1 MSFFSLSPSLNS
13 HRFENCLIFMC
24 TLQSCSL
31 MTAWGLL
38 CYIGRTNERFCS
50 GIPTSRDLSF
60 LNPYAGMMLVLTRNV
75 TVRNESG
82 FVDLSW
88 DWCMFLGTV
97 DISWDCCMFF
107 GLVDASWYDSYLN
120 NNNTPPSYLP
130 LLWRVW
136 GWVILW
142 LTFSPKIWVDGRRR
156 FYMPR
161 LEFIIIPPSVGFW
174 LREESGVYV

>member
-1 MSFFSLSPSLNS
+1 
-13 HRFENCLIFMC
+13 
-24 TLQSCSL
+24 

-82 FVDLSW
+82 FVD
-88 DWCMFLGTV
+88 V
-97 DISWDCCMFF
+97 SWDCCMFF

-130 LLWRVW
+130 LL
-136 GWVILW
+136 
-142 LTFSPKIWVDGRRR
+142 
-156 FYMPR
+156 
-161 LEFIIIPPSVGFW
+161 
-174 LREESGVYV
+174 